1 MKENYLPFVSV
12 IIPVFNNA
20 EGLKLCIDSLK
31 LQSYDQ
37 NRFEVIVIDNGSE
50 DFAQVKSLVETW
62 DVVTLAT
69 EKTPGSYAARNRGLA
84 IAKGEIIAFTDSDC
98 LPTRD
103 WLQTGV
109 SHLQAV
115 DNCGEVVGKVEL
127 FFVNQQHPTLV
138 DIYER
143 LTALKQDKMLHRLK
157 GGATANVFTWKR
169 VIDEVGP
176 FNSSLKSSG
185 DLEWGRRVYAAGY
198 TQYYAE
204 DAVVRHPTRSTFQE
218 LRKRSIRISGG
229 GYGLCMHPDDS
240 FIQKQKMF
248 GRLILDEFVQA
259 GKFVFSL
266 FQNPEVS
273 EFSIKWR
280 LILLNFYI
288 RFISAREKFRLRLGG
303 DATR

>member
-1 MKENYLPFVSV
+1 MATRKSDMKENYLPFVSV

-109 SHLQAV
+109 SHLQTV

-280 LILLNFYI
+280 LILL
-288 RFISAREKFRLRLGG
+288 
-303 DATR
+303 